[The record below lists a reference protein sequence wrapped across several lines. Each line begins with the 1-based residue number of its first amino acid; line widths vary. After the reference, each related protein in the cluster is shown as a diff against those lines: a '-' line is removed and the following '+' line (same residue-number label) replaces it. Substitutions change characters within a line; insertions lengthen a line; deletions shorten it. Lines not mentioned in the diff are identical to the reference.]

1 MQASADKMSRRLQN
15 KPRHPAE
22 LAADVVERVLATDG
36 DMYLETMQHA
46 LSWWQLSLLDVKAFL
61 LSAALLVVGLL
72 GGMLYG
78 VYVLLRRVVRLLWS
92 KCSYR
97 LYGKQKSF

>member
-1 MQASADKMSRRLQN
+1 MQVNADKVSRRLRN
-15 KPRHPAE
+15 KAQHPAE

-61 LSAALLVVGLL
+61 LIAALFVSGLL
-72 GGMLYG
+72 VGILYG
-78 VYVLLRRVVRLLWS
+78 VYVMLQSVVKTLCTS
-92 KCSYR
+92 R
-97 LYGKQKSF
+97 LYGKQKAS